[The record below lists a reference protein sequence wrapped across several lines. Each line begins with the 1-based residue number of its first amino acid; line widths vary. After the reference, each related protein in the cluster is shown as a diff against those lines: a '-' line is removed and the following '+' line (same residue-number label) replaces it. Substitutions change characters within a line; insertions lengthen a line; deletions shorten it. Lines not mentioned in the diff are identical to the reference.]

1 MATQSRADNILEPW
15 LEPNK
20 IVMVTG
26 ASSGLGWE
34 FCLDLAE
41 AGCRII
47 AAARRI
53 DRLHLLCN
61 RINEKFPVT
70 SPTEPSQ
77 IQHRAMAME
86 FDIATT
92 EKNIESC
99 INKAWDLFGRI
110 DVLINNAG
118 ARERLHKPLDLSQDE
133 WDKIIRTNLTGTW
146 LVSNYVCQH
155 MREARQGGCVIN
167 IATLGGLNRVIFPGG
182 DAYAASK
189 TGVNTITKIMAKELG
204 PYNIRVNAIAPGL
217 FKSEITG
224 KLMEKRE
231 LVTALSKVLP
241 LGSFGT
247 VNSALGPLVRYLIGE
262 SSQYVTGNVF
272 IIDAGLSLA
281 GVPIFSS
288 L

>member
-1 MATQSRADNILEPW
+1 MGTQPRADNNLEPR

-34 FCLDLAE
+34 FCLDLAK

-47 AAARRI
+47 AAARRV

-61 RINEKFPVT
+61 HINEKFPIT
-70 SPTEPSQ
+70 SSAEPSQ
-77 IQHRAMAME
+77 IQARAVAME
-86 FDIATT
+86 FDITKN
-92 EKNIESC
+92 EPNIEASV
-99 INKAWDLFGRI
+99 NKAWDLFGRI

-118 ARERLHKPLDLSQDE
+118 IRGRKHAPLDLSQEE
-133 WDKIIRTNLTGTW
+133 WDKIIRTNQTGTW
-146 LVSNYVCQH
+146 LVSKYVCRR
-155 MREARQGGCVIN
+155 MCDARRGGCIIN
-167 IATLGGLNRVIFPGG
+167 ISTLGLNRVIFPGG

-189 TGVNTITKIMAKELG
+189 SAVNTITKIMAKELG

-217 FKSEITG
+217 FDSEITG
-224 KLMEKRE
+224 KLMQKPWVVSMVAK
-231 LVTALSKVLP
+231 LVPLST
-241 LGSFGT
+241 FGT
-247 VNSALGPLVRYLIGE
+247 VNSALAPLVRYLIDE
-262 SSQYVTGNVF
+262 SSRYVTGNVF
-272 IIDAGLSLA
+272 IVDGGHTLA

>member
-1 MATQSRADNILEPW
+1 MGTQPRADNNLEPR

-34 FCLDLAE
+34 FCLDLAK

-53 DRLHLLCN
+53 DPLHLLCN
-61 RINEKFPVT
+61 QINEKFPIT
-70 SPTEPSQ
+70 SSAGPSQ
-77 IQHRAMAME
+77 IQERAVAVE
-86 FDIATT
+86 FDIATN
-92 EKNIESC
+92 EPNIEASV
-99 INKAWDLFGRI
+99 NKAWDLFGRI

-118 ARERLHKPLDLSQDE
+118 VRERIHAPLDLSQEE
-133 WDKIIRTNLTGTW
+133 WDKIIRTNQTGTW
-146 LVSNYVCQH
+146 LVSKYVCRH
-155 MREARQGGCVIN
+155 MRDAHRGGCIIN
-167 IATLGGLNRVIFPGG
+167 IISLVGLNRVIFPGG

-189 TGVNTITKIMAKELG
+189 TAINAVTKIMARELG

-217 FKSEITG
+217 FESEITG
-224 KLMEKRE
+224 KLMEKRG
-231 LVTALSKVLP
+231 LATALSKVLP

-272 IIDAGLSLA
+272 IVDAGLTLT